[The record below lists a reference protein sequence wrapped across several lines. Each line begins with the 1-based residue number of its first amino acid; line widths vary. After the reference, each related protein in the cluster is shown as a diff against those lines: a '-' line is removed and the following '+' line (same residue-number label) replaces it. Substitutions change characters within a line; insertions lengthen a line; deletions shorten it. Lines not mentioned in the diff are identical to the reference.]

1 MKIFVSG
8 IGVISAIGLNSKKN
22 YEALRSG
29 DSGIKYSSKHHLM
42 LGEVPLS
49 NEELEEMNGVK
60 GRDFSRT
67 TLLALNAVKEA
78 WGANKISS
86 EIRTGFI
93 SSTSVGGLDK
103 MEEYYFQYLKESNSD
118 YHSKMIFDNGTTS
131 EEIANELGISGF
143 VSTLSTACSS
153 GPNAILYGARL
164 LELNRLDRV
173 VVGGCDPLALFDLK
187 GFSSLN
193 IYDKNIC
200 KPFDQSRKGLNI
212 GEAAGYLVLENEKSL
227 VETGN
232 KVLCVLSGW
241 NNSTDAYHQT
251 ASSPNGKGATLAMN
265 RALEKAMLDISD
277 IDYINAHGT
286 GTENNDLSE
295 AMAFKNVFGN
305 DVPSFSSTKGYTGH
319 TLAAAGAIEAV
330 YCVLSLLHQAKFS
343 NLNFTEKMKDIDF
356 CPQLI
361 HEEGVSVNHVLS
373 NSFGFGGNCSSL
385 IFSKN

>member
-343 NLNFTEKMKDIDF
+343 NLNFTEKM
-356 CPQLI
+356 PAATALLTWA
-361 HEEGVSVNHVLS
+361 S
-373 NSFGFGGNCSSL
+373 
-385 IFSKN
+385 